1 MNKFKILSLALV
13 ASASVVKAQDI
24 KEAKKAIDAEQFQ
37 KAKSLLKSII
47 KAKPSDGEANFVLGN
62 IYLNESV
69 VDSAK
74 IYYLNGLE
82 ASDKK
87 NLNYIG
93 LGQLDLDQKNA
104 AAAQANFGL
113 ATKDMKR
120 KDVEEF
126 IYIGRAYI
134 NSDNPD
140 YNNAIAVLKR
150 ALAIEPQNATA
161 LLAIGDAYYGANNQ
175 NDAYKA
181 YRDAFTADPTLLRAK
196 MQLGVLLK
204 GAKSYDEAIKS
215 FNEVIALDAN
225 YGPVYRELAETYYKW
240 ARNKPSTAKV
250 NLQNAIT
257 NYEKY
262 LSLTDYSLDSKMRHA
277 DFLILVKDYK
287 KLEEVANKM
296 IAEDKV
302 NPRIFRYLGYAA
314 YENGN
319 PDVAIKSIED
329 FIKVPTN
336 KVIGRDYLYLGL
348 SKIKKG
354 TNAEGVVD
362 QAAFDAG
369 FADIKKAI
377 ELEPLVV
384 EELADFG
391 KALFGKKQYALA
403 AAIFEL
409 GAANTESK
417 NYLDDS
423 VYYGISVYYGNAGKP
438 AESRDKAAL
447 ANADAT
453 FDKILVAS
461 PSYYE
466 AYLYKARINNL
477 LDKDD
482 LIIKN
487 YSDYVLGSTENLKK
501 KLDTANANLAAN
513 KSIEELYKG
522 TIADFNISVYKAE
535 VDKVKSKIIEAYN
548 AIGAAYANTDKAK
561 AVEYFNKTLAL
572 DPANTYAAQ
581 SVKALK

>member
-1 MNKFKILSLALV
+1 MNKFKIFSLALV
-13 ASASVVKAQDI
+13 ASATVVKAQDI

-62 IYLNESV
+62 VYLNQAII
-69 VDSAK
+69 DSAK
-74 IYYLNGLE
+74 IYYANGLQ

-93 LGQLDLDQKNA
+93 LGQLDLDAKNA
-104 AAAQANFGL
+104 AEAQANFAL
-113 ATKDMKR
+113 AAKDMKR

-126 IYIGRAYI
+126 IYIGRAYM
-134 NSDNPD
+134 NSSSPD
-140 YNNAIAVLKR
+140 YTNAIAVLKR
-150 ALAIEPQNATA
+150 ALVIDPQNATA

-215 FNEVIALDAN
+215 FNEVIALNAN

-240 ARNKPSTAKV
+240 GRNKPSTSKV
-250 NLQNAIT
+250 NMQNAIT

-262 LSLTDYSLDSKMRHA
+262 LNLTDYSLDSKMRHA

-287 KLEEVANKM
+287 SLETVANKM

-319 PDVAIKSIED
+319 VDVAIKSIED
-329 FIKVPTN
+329 YIKVPSN

-354 TNAEGVVD
+354 TAADGTVD
-362 QAAFDAG
+362 QASFDAG
-369 FADIKKAI
+369 IADIKKAI

-384 EELADFG
+384 EELSDLG
-391 KALFGKKQYALA
+391 KALFGKKQFAQA
-403 AAIFEL
+403 ATVLEL
-409 GAANTESK
+409 GTTNKESK
-417 NYLDDS
+417 NYLDDNI
-423 VYYGISVYYGNAGKP
+423 YYGISLYY
-438 AESRDKAAL
+438 
-447 ANADAT
+447 ANANKTNGAADAVALGKADVA
-453 FDKILVAS
+453 FDRILEAS
-461 PSYYE
+461 PTYNE
-466 AYLYKARINNL
+466 AYLYKGRINNL
-477 LDKDD
+477 LEKDD

-487 YSDYVLGSTENLKK
+487 YEEYITRI
-501 KLDTANANLAAN
+501 TAKGA
-513 KSIEELYKG
+513 EELAKPA
-522 TIADFNISVYKAE
+522 TVK
-535 VDKVKSKIIEAYN
+535 KVVEAYN
-548 AIGAAYANTDKAK
+548 SIGASYANTDKAK
-561 AVEYFNKTLAL
+561 AIEYFNKSLAL
-572 DPANTYAAQ
+572 DPANAYAAQ

>member
-1 MNKFKILSLALV
+1 MNKFKIFSLALV
-13 ASASVVKAQDI
+13 ASASSVAKAQDI

-82 ASDKK
+82 AADNK

-93 LGQLDLDQKNA
+93 LGQLDLDQKNT

-150 ALAIEPQNATA
+150 ALALEPQNATA

-215 FNEVIALDAN
+215 FNEVIALNAN

-319 PDVAIKSIED
+319 ADVAIKSIED

-362 QAAFDAG
+362 PAAFDAG
-369 FADIKKAI
+369 LADIKKAI

-391 KALFGKKQYALA
+391 KALFGKKQYVQA
-403 AAIFEL
+403 ATIFEL

-417 NYLDDS
+417 NYLDDA
-423 VYYGISVYYGNAGKP
+423 VYYGISVYYGNAGKT
-438 AESRDKAAL
+438 AETRDVAAL
-447 ANADAT
+447 QNADAT
-453 FDKILVAS
+453 FDKILIAS
-461 PSYYE
+461 PTYDE
-466 AYLYKARINNL
+466 AYIYKARINSL

-487 YSDYVLGSTENLKK
+487 YTEYVTKI
-501 KLDTANANLAAN
+501 TAKGA
-513 KSIEELYKG
+513 EEMAKPA
-522 TIADFNISVYKAE
+522 TAK
-535 VDKVKSKIIEAYN
+535 KIIESYN

-572 DPANTYAAQ
+572 DPANTYASQ

>member
-1 MNKFKILSLALV
+1 MNKFKIFSLALV
-13 ASASVVKAQDI
+13 ATASVAKAQDI

-62 IYLNESV
+62 VYLNQAI

-74 IYYLNGLE
+74 IYYANGLQ

-93 LGQLDLDQKNA
+93 LGQLDLDAKNA

-134 NSDNPD
+134 NSTTPD
-140 YNNAIAVLKR
+140 YTNAIATLKR
-150 ALAIEPQNATA
+150 ALLIEPQNATA
-161 LLAIGDAYYGANNQ
+161 LLTIGDAYYGANNQ

-204 GAKSYDEAIKS
+204 GAKSYEEAIKA
-215 FNEVIALDAN
+215 FNEVIALNAN

-240 ARNKPSTAKV
+240 GRNKTSTAKV
-250 NLQNAIT
+250 NMQNAIT

-287 KLEEVANKM
+287 TLETVANKM

-319 PDVAIKSIED
+319 VDVAIKSIED
-329 FIKVPTN
+329 FMKVPSN

-369 FADIKKAI
+369 VADIKKAI

-391 KALFGKKQYALA
+391 KALFGKKQYIQA
-403 AAIFEL
+403 ASIFEL
-409 GAANTESK
+409 GAGNAESK
-417 NYLDDS
+417 NYLDDL
-423 VYYGISVYYGNAGKP
+423 VYYGISVYYGNASKT
-438 AESRDKAAL
+438 AETRDTAAL
-447 ANADAT
+447 QKADAT
-453 FDKILVAS
+453 FDKVLTAS
-461 PSYYE
+461 PTYDE
-466 AYLYKARINNL
+466 AYLYKGRINSL

-487 YSDYVLGSTENLKK
+487 YSEYLTKT
-501 KLDTANANLAAN
+501 TAKGA
-513 KSIEELYKG
+513 EELAKPA
-522 TIADFNISVYKAE
+522 T
-535 VDKVKSKIIEAYN
+535 VKKMVESYN

-561 AVEYFNKTLAL
+561 AIENFNKSLAL

>member
-1 MNKFKILSLALV
+1 MNKFKIFSLALV
-13 ASASVVKAQDI
+13 ASVTVAKAQDI

-62 IYLNESV
+62 VYLNQSL

-74 IYYLNGLE
+74 IYYANGLQ

-93 LGQLDLDQKNA
+93 LAQIDLDNKNA

-134 NSDNPD
+134 NSNNPD
-140 YNNAIAVLKR
+140 YPAAIAILKR
-150 ALAIEPQNATA
+150 ALLIEPQNANA
-161 LLAIGDAYYGANNQ
+161 LLTIGDAYYGSNNQ

-204 GAKSYDEAIKS
+204 GAKSYEEAIKS
-215 FNEVIALDAN
+215 FNEVIALNPN

-240 ARNKPSTAKV
+240 GRNKTSTAKV
-250 NLQNAIT
+250 NMQNAIT

-287 KLEEVANKM
+287 TLETVANKM

-302 NPRIFRYLGYAA
+302 NPRIYRYLGYAA

-319 PDVAIKSIED
+319 VDVAIKSIED
-329 FIKVPTN
+329 FIKVPSN

-354 TNAEGVVD
+354 TNADGVVD
-362 QAAFDAG
+362 QASFDAG
-369 FADIKKAI
+369 IADIKKAI

-384 EELADFG
+384 EELSDLG
-391 KALFGKKQYALA
+391 KALFSKKQFAQAATVLELA
-403 AAIFEL
+403 VD
-409 GAANTESK
+409 NKESK
-417 NYLDDS
+417 NYLDDN
-423 VYYGISVYYGNAGKP
+423 VYYGISLYYANANKTNGAP
-438 AESRDKAAL
+438 DPAAL
-447 ANADAT
+447 AKADAA
-453 FDKILVAS
+453 FDRILVAS
-461 PSYYE
+461 PTYDE
-466 AYLYKARINNL
+466 AYLYKGRINNL
-477 LDKDD
+477 LEKDD

-487 YSDYVLGSTENLKK
+487 YEEYVTKTTAKGPEELAKPATLKK
-501 KLDTANANLAAN
+501 V
-513 KSIEELYKG
+513 IE
-522 TIADFNISVYKAE
+522 S
-535 VDKVKSKIIEAYN
+535 YN
-548 AIGAAYANTDKAK
+548 SIGASYANTDKAK
-561 AVEYFNKTLAL
+561 AIEYFNKTLVL
-572 DPANTYAAQ
+572 DPANAYAAQ

>member
-1 MNKFKILSLALV
+1 MNKFKIFSLALV
-13 ASASVVKAQDI
+13 ATATVTKAQDI

-62 IYLNESV
+62 VYLNQGII
-69 VDSAK
+69 DSAK
-74 IYYLNGLE
+74 IYFANGLQ
-82 ASDKK
+82 ASDEK

-93 LGQLDLDQKNA
+93 LGQLDLDAKNA
-104 AAAQANFGL
+104 AAAQANFAL

-126 IYIGRAYI
+126 IYIGRAYM
-134 NSDNPD
+134 NSNTPD
-140 YNNAIAVLKR
+140 YTNAIATLKR
-150 ALAIEPQNATA
+150 ALLIEPQNATA

-215 FNEVIALDAN
+215 FNEVIALNAS

-240 ARNKPSTAKV
+240 GRNKPSTSKV
-250 NLQNAIT
+250 NMQNAIT

-287 KLEEVANKM
+287 SLETVANKM

-302 NPRIFRYLGYAA
+302 NPRIYRYLGYAA

-319 PDVAIKSIED
+319 VDVAIKSIED
-329 FIKVPTN
+329 YIKIPSN

-354 TNAEGVVD
+354 TAADGTID
-362 QAAFDAG
+362 PAAFDAG
-369 FADIKKAI
+369 VADIKKAI

-384 EELADFG
+384 EELADLG
-391 KALFGKKQYALA
+391 KTLFGKKQFALA
-403 AAIFEL
+403 ASVFEL
-409 GAANTESK
+409 GTANKESK
-417 NYLDDS
+417 NYLDDN
-423 VYYGISVYYGNAGKP
+423 VYYGISLYY
-438 AESRDKAAL
+438 
-447 ANADAT
+447 ANANKTNGAADPVALGKADAA
-453 FDKILVAS
+453 FDRILEAS
-461 PSYYE
+461 PTYDE
-466 AYLYKARINNL
+466 AYLYKGRINNL
-477 LDKDD
+477 LEKDD

-487 YSDYVLGSTENLKK
+487 YEEYLTRI
-501 KLDTANANLAAN
+501 TA
-513 KSIEELYKG
+513 KGPEELAKPAV
-522 TIADFNISVYKAE
+522 TK
-535 VDKVKSKIIEAYN
+535 KVIEAYN
-548 AIGAAYANTDKAK
+548 SIGASYANTDKAK

-572 DPANTYAAQ
+572 DPANAYAAQ

>member
-1 MNKFKILSLALV
+1 MNKFKIFSLALV
-13 ASASVVKAQDI
+13 ASATVAKAQDI

-62 IYLNESV
+62 VYLNQSI

-74 IYYLNGLE
+74 IYYSNGLQ

-93 LGQLDLDQKNA
+93 LGQIDLDSKNA
-104 AAAQANFGL
+104 TAAQANFGL

-134 NSDNPD
+134 NSTSPD
-140 YNNAIAVLKR
+140 YTNAVAVLKR
-150 ALAIEPQNATA
+150 ALLIEPQNATA
-161 LLAIGDAYYGANNQ
+161 LLTIGDAYYGANNQ

-204 GAKSYDEAIKS
+204 GAKSYEEAIKS
-215 FNEVIALDAN
+215 FNEVIALNPN

-240 ARNKPSTAKV
+240 GRNKTSTAKV
-250 NLQNAIT
+250 NMQNAIT

-287 KLEEVANKM
+287 TLETVANKM

-319 PDVAIKSIED
+319 VDVAIKSIED
-329 FIKVPTN
+329 FIKVPSN

-369 FADIKKAI
+369 VADIKKAI

-391 KALFGKKQYALA
+391 KALFGKKQYIQA
-403 AAIFEL
+403 ASIFEL
-409 GAANTESK
+409 GASNAESK
-417 NYLDDS
+417 NYLDDL
-423 VYYGISVYYGNAGKP
+423 VYYGISVYYGNAGKT
-438 AESRDKAAL
+438 AETRDTAAL
-447 ANADAT
+447 QKADAT
-453 FDKILVAS
+453 FDKVLTAS
-461 PSYYE
+461 PTYDE
-466 AYLYKARINNL
+466 AYLYKGRINSL

-487 YSDYVLGSTENLKK
+487 YNEYLTKT
-501 KLDTANANLAAN
+501 TAKGA
-513 KSIEELYKG
+513 EELAKPA
-522 TIADFNISVYKAE
+522 TVK
-535 VDKVKSKIIEAYN
+535 KVIESYN

-561 AVEYFNKTLAL
+561 AIEYFNKTLVL

>member
-1 MNKFKILSLALV
+1 MNKFKIFSLALI
-13 ASASVVKAQDI
+13 ASASVANAQDI

-47 KAKPSDGEANFVLGN
+47 KAKPSDGEANFILGN
-62 IYLNESV
+62 VYLNQAI

-74 IYYLNGLE
+74 IYYLNGVE
-82 ASDKK
+82 AADKK

-93 LGQLDLDQKNA
+93 LGQLDLDNKNT
-104 AAAQANFGL
+104 AAAQANFAL
-113 ATKDMKR
+113 ATKDIKR
-120 KDVEEF
+120 KDVNEF
-126 IYIGRAYI
+126 IYIGKAYM
-134 NSDNPD
+134 NSTNPD
-140 YNNAIAVLKR
+140 YKSAVTSLQR
-150 ALAIEPQNATA
+150 ALAIEPQNAEA

-215 FNEVIALDAN
+215 FNEVIALNAN

-240 ARNKPSTAKV
+240 GRNKPSTSKV
-250 NLQNAIT
+250 NMQNAIT

-287 KLEEVANKM
+287 SLETVANKM

-319 PDVAIKSIED
+319 VDVAIKSIED
-329 FIKVPTN
+329 YIKVPTN

-354 TNAEGVVD
+354 TNAEGIVE
-362 QAAFDAG
+362 QGAFDAG
-369 FADIKKAI
+369 IADIKKAI

-384 EELADFG
+384 EELADLG
-391 KALFGKKQYALA
+391 KALFGKKQFAQA
-403 AAIFEL
+403 ASVFEL
-409 GAANTESK
+409 ASANAESK
-417 NYLDDS
+417 NYLDDN
-423 VYYGISVYYGNAGKP
+423 VYYGISLYYANANKP
-438 AESRDKAAL
+438 AGSRDAEAL
-447 ANADAT
+447 GRAEGA
-453 FDKILVAS
+453 FDRVLTAS
-461 PSYYE
+461 PTYDE
-466 AYLYKARINNL
+466 AYLYKGRINNL
-477 LDKDD
+477 LEKDD

-487 YSDYVLGSTENLKK
+487 YEEYVTKT
-501 KLDTANANLAAN
+501 TAKGA
-513 KSIEELYKG
+513 EELAKPA
-522 TIADFNISVYKAE
+522 T
-535 VDKVKSKIIEAYN
+535 VKKIVEAYN
-548 AIGAAYANTDKAK
+548 SIGASYANTDKAK
-561 AVEYFNKTLAL
+561 AIEYFNKSLVL

-581 SVKALK
+581 SVKSLK

>member
-1 MNKFKILSLALV
+1 MNKFKIFSLALV
-13 ASASVVKAQDI
+13 ASATVAKAQDI

-47 KAKPSDGEANFVLGN
+47 QAKPSDGEANFVLGN
-62 IYLNESV
+62 IYLNQTI

-74 IYYLNGLE
+74 IYYANGLQ
-82 ASDKK
+82 ASDNK

-93 LGQLDLDQKNA
+93 LGQIDLDAKNA

-120 KDVEEF
+120 KDVDEF

-134 NSDNPD
+134 NSTSPD
-140 YNNAIAVLKR
+140 YPSAIAILKR
-150 ALAIEPQNATA
+150 ALVLEPQNATA
-161 LLAIGDAYYGANNQ
+161 LLTIGDAYYGSNNQ

-204 GAKSYDEAIKS
+204 GAKSYEEAIKS
-215 FNEVIALDAN
+215 FNEVIAINPN

-240 ARNKPSTAKV
+240 GRNKTSTSKV
-250 NLQNAIT
+250 NMQNAIT

-287 KLEEVANKM
+287 TLETVANKM

-302 NPRIFRYLGYAA
+302 NPRIYRYLGYAA

-319 PDVAIKSIED
+319 VEVAIKSIED
-329 FIKVPTN
+329 FIKVPSN

-369 FADIKKAI
+369 IADIKKAI

-384 EELADFG
+384 EELADLG
-391 KALFGKKQYALA
+391 KALFGKKQFAQA
-403 AAIFEL
+403 ANVFEL
-409 GAANTESK
+409 AVNNKESK
-417 NYLDDS
+417 NYLDDN
-423 VYYGISVYYGNAGKP
+423 VYYGISLYYANANKKDGAP
-438 AESRDKAAL
+438 DAAAL
-447 ANADAT
+447 AKAEGA
-453 FDKILVAS
+453 FDRVLEAS
-461 PSYYE
+461 PTYDE
-466 AYLYKARINNL
+466 AYLYKGRINNL
-477 LDKDD
+477 LEKDD

-487 YSDYVLGSTENLKK
+487 YEEYVTKT
-501 KLDTANANLAAN
+501 TA
-513 KSIEELYKG
+513 KGPEELAKPA
-522 TIADFNISVYKAE
+522 TVK
-535 VDKVKSKIIEAYN
+535 KVIEAYN
-548 AIGAAYANTDKAK
+548 SIGASYANTDKAK
-561 AVEYFNKTLAL
+561 AIEYFNKTLVL
-572 DPANTYAAQ
+572 DPSNAYASQ

>member
-1 MNKFKILSLALV
+1 MNKFKIFSLALV
-13 ASASVVKAQDI
+13 ASASVAKAQDI
-24 KEAKKAIDAEQFQ
+24 KEVKKAIDAEQFQ

-47 KAKPSDGEANFVLGN
+47 KAEPSNGEANFVLGN

-82 ASDKK
+82 ASDNK

-93 LGQLDLDQKNA
+93 LGQIDLNEKNT

-113 ATKDMKR
+113 ATKDMRR

-126 IYIGRAYI
+126 IYIGKAYI
-134 NSDNPD
+134 NSENPD
-140 YNNAIAVLKR
+140 YNNAIAILKR

-161 LLAIGDAYYGANNQ
+161 LLTIGDAYYGANNQ

-215 FNEVIALDAN
+215 FNEVIALNAS

-262 LSLTDYSLDSKMRHA
+262 LSLTDYSLNSKMRHA

-319 PDVAIKSIED
+319 VDVAIKSIED
-329 FIKVPTN
+329 FIKVPSN

-348 SKIKKG
+348 AKIKKG

-362 QAAFDAG
+362 QAAFNAG
-369 FADIKKAI
+369 LADIKKAI

-391 KALFGKKQYALA
+391 KELFGKKQYLQA
-403 AAIFEL
+403 ASIFEL
-409 GAANTESK
+409 GAANAESK
-417 NYLDDS
+417 NYLDDA
-423 VYYGISVYYGNAGKP
+423 VYYGISVYFGNAGKT
-438 AESRDKAAL
+438 AETRDTAAL
-447 ANADAT
+447 QNADAT

-461 PSYYE
+461 PTYDE
-466 AYLYKARINNL
+466 AYIYKARINSL

-487 YSDYVLGSTENLKK
+487 YTEYVNKITAKGAEEMAKPATVKK
-501 KLDTANANLAAN
+501 IVE
-513 KSIEELYKG
+513 S
-522 TIADFNISVYKAE
+522 
-535 VDKVKSKIIEAYN
+535 YN

-561 AVEYFNKTLAL
+561 AVEYFNKTLVL
-572 DPANTYAAQ
+572 DPTNNYAKE

>member
-1 MNKFKILSLALV
+1 MNKFKIFSLALV
-13 ASASVVKAQDI
+13 ASASVAKAQDI
-24 KEAKKAIDAEQFQ
+24 NEAKKAIDAEQFQ

-62 IYLNESV
+62 VYLNQSV

-93 LGQLDLDQKNA
+93 LGQLDLDSKNTA
-104 AAAQANFGL
+104 GAQANFAL
-113 ATKDMKR
+113 ATKDIKR
-120 KDVEEF
+120 KDVNEF
-126 IYIGRAYI
+126 IYIGKAYM
-134 NSDNPD
+134 NSVNPD
-140 YNNAIAVLKR
+140 YKSAITSLQK
-150 ALAIEPQNATA
+150 ALAIEPQNPSA
-161 LLAIGDAYYGANNQ
+161 LLAIGDAYYGASSQ
-175 NDAYKA
+175 NEAYKA
-181 YRDAFTADPTLLRAK
+181 YRDAFTADPKLLRAK

-204 GAKSYDEAIKS
+204 GAKSYEEAIKA

-240 ARNKPSTAKV
+240 GRNKTSTAKV
-250 NLQNAIT
+250 NMQNAIT

-287 KLEEVANKM
+287 TLETVANKM

-302 NPRIFRYLGYAA
+302 NPRIYRYLGYAA

-319 PDVAIKSIED
+319 VDVAIKSIED
-329 FIKVPTN
+329 FIKVPSN

-369 FADIKKAI
+369 VADIKKAI

-384 EELADFG
+384 EELADLG
-391 KALFGKKQYALA
+391 KALFGKKQFAQA
-403 AAIFEL
+403 ATIFEL
-409 GAANTESK
+409 AVNNSESK
-417 NYLDDS
+417 NYLDDN
-423 VYYGISVYYGNAGKP
+423 VYYGISLYYANVNKP
-438 AESRDKAAL
+438 AGTAPNAEALGKAEA
-447 ANADAT
+447 A
-453 FDKILVAS
+453 FDRVLVAS
-461 PSYYE
+461 PTYDE
-466 AYLYKARINNL
+466 AYLYKGRINNL
-477 LDKDD
+477 LEKDD

-487 YSDYVLGSTENLKK
+487 YEEYVTKT
-501 KLDTANANLAAN
+501 TAKGA
-513 KSIEELYKG
+513 EELAKPA
-522 TIADFNISVYKAE
+522 T
-535 VDKVKSKIIEAYN
+535 VKKIVEAYN
-548 AIGAAYANTDKAK
+548 SIGASYANTDKAK

>member
-1 MNKFKILSLALV
+1 MTIKMNKFKIFSLAMIATASV
-13 ASASVVKAQDI
+13 ASAQDI

-62 IYLNESV
+62 IYLNQSV

-74 IYYLNGLE
+74 IYYLNGIE

-93 LGQLDLDQKNA
+93 LGQIDLDNKNVA
-104 AAAQANFGL
+104 SAQANFAL
-113 ATKDMKR
+113 ATKDIKR
-120 KDVEEF
+120 KDIEEF
-126 IYIGRAYI
+126 VYIGKAYM
-134 NSDNPD
+134 NSVNPD
-140 YNNAIAVLKR
+140 YTNAVASLKK
-150 ALAIEPQNATA
+150 ALLIEPQNANA
-161 LLAIGDAYYGANNQ
+161 LLTIGDAYYGANNQ

-215 FNEVIALDAN
+215 FNEVIAINPN

-240 ARNKPSTAKV
+240 GRNKPSTAKV

-287 KLEEVANKM
+287 SLETVANKM

-319 PDVAIKSIED
+319 VDVAIKSIED
-329 FIKVPTN
+329 YIKTPTN

-354 TNAEGVVD
+354 TNAEGAVD
-362 QAAFDAG
+362 QASFDAG
-369 FADIKKAI
+369 LADIKKAI

-384 EELADFG
+384 EELNDLG
-391 KALFGKKQYALA
+391 KALFGKKQFAQA
-403 AAIFEL
+403 ASIFEF
-409 GAANTESK
+409 GANNKDSK
-417 NYLDDS
+417 NYLDDN
-423 VYYGISVYYGNAGKP
+423 VYYGISVYYANANKTGG
-438 AESRDKAAL
+438 AV
-447 ANADAT
+447 ADAT
-453 FDKILVAS
+453 QLAKADAAFDRILVAS
-461 PSYYE
+461 PTYDE
-466 AYLYKARINNL
+466 AYLYKGRINNL
-477 LDKDD
+477 LEKDD

-487 YSDYVLGSTENLKK
+487 YEEYVAKT
-501 KLDTANANLAAN
+501 TAKGA
-513 KSIEELYKG
+513 EELAKPA
-522 TIADFNISVYKAE
+522 T
-535 VDKVKSKIIEAYN
+535 VKKIVEAYN
-548 AIGAAYANTDKAK
+548 SIGASYANTDKAK
-561 AVEYFNKTLAL
+561 AIEYFNKTLVL
-572 DPANTYAAQ
+572 DPANTYASQ

>member
-1 MNKFKILSLALV
+1 MNKFKIFSLALV
-13 ASASVVKAQDI
+13 ASASVANAQDI

-62 IYLNESV
+62 IYLNQSV

-74 IYYLNGLE
+74 IYYLKGLE
-82 ASDKK
+82 AADKK

-93 LGQLDLDQKNA
+93 LGQIDLNDKNT

-120 KDVEEF
+120 KSVDEF

-134 NSDNPD
+134 NSENPD
-140 YNNAIAVLKR
+140 YTNAVAVLKR
-150 ALAIEPQNATA
+150 ALALEPQNATA

-215 FNEVIALDAN
+215 FNEVIALNAN

-287 KLEEVANKM
+287 KLEVVANQM
-296 IAEDKV
+296 SAEDKV
-302 NPRIFRYLGYAA
+302 NPRILRYLGYAA

-319 PDVAIKSIED
+319 VDVAIKSIED

-391 KALFGKKQYALA
+391 KALFGKKQYTQA
-403 AAIFEL
+403 AAIFDL
-409 GAANTESK
+409 GAGNTESK
-417 NYLDDS
+417 NYLDDA
-423 VYYGISVYYGNAGKP
+423 VYYGISVYYGNAGKT
-438 AESRDKAAL
+438 AETRDTVAL
-447 ANADAT
+447 QKADAT

-461 PSYYE
+461 PTYDE
-466 AYLYKARINNL
+466 AYIYKARINSL

-482 LIIKN
+482 MIIKN
-487 YSDYVLGSTENLKK
+487 YSEYVTKI
-501 KLDTANANLAAN
+501 TAKGA
-513 KSIEELYKG
+513 EELAKPA
-522 TIADFNISVYKAE
+522 TAK
-535 VDKVKSKIIEAYN
+535 KIIESYN

-561 AVEYFNKTLAL
+561 AIEYFNKTLAL

>member
-1 MNKFKILSLALV
+1 MIRNKLITIKMNKFKIFSLALV
-13 ASASVVKAQDI
+13 ASASVAKAQDI

-82 ASDKK
+82 AGENK

-93 LGQLDLDQKNA
+93 LGQLDLDQKNT
-104 AAAQANFGL
+104 AAAQVNFGL

-134 NSDNPD
+134 NSENPD
-140 YNNAIAVLKR
+140 YNSAIAVLKR
-150 ALAIEPQNATA
+150 ALALEPQNATA

-215 FNEVIALDAN
+215 FNEVIALNAN

-302 NPRIFRYLGYAA
+302 NPRIYRYLGYAA

-319 PDVAIKSIED
+319 ADVAIKSIED
-329 FIKVPTN
+329 FMKVPTN

-391 KALFGKKQYALA
+391 KELFSKKQYTQA

-409 GAANTESK
+409 GANNVESK
-417 NYLDDS
+417 NYLDDA
-423 VYYGISVYYGNAGKP
+423 VYYGISVYYGNAGKT
-438 AESRDKAAL
+438 AETRDVAAL
-447 ANADAT
+447 QNADAT

-461 PSYYE
+461 PTYDE
-466 AYLYKARINNL
+466 AYIYKARINSL

-482 LIIKN
+482 MIIKN
-487 YSDYVLGSTENLKK
+487 YTEYVTKI
-501 KLDTANANLAAN
+501 TAKGA
-513 KSIEELYKG
+513 EEMAKPA
-522 TIADFNISVYKAE
+522 TAK
-535 VDKVKSKIIEAYN
+535 KIIESYN

-561 AVEYFNKTLAL
+561 AIEYFNKTLAL
-572 DPANTYAAQ
+572 DPTNSYASQ

>member
-1 MNKFKILSLALV
+1 MNKFKIFSLALI
-13 ASASVVKAQDI
+13 ASASVAKAQDI

-82 ASDKK
+82 AADKK

-93 LGQLDLDQKNA
+93 LGQIDLNEKNA

-120 KDVEEF
+120 KSVDEF

-140 YNNAIAVLKR
+140 YTNAIAVLQR

-161 LLAIGDAYYGANNQ
+161 LLTIGDAYYGANNQ

-215 FNEVIALDAN
+215 FNEVIALNAN

-262 LSLTDYSLDSKMRHA
+262 LNLTDYSLNSKMRHA

-319 PDVAIKSIED
+319 ADVAIKSIED
-329 FIKVPTN
+329 FMKVPTN

-391 KALFGKKQYALA
+391 KALFGKKQYTQA
-403 AAIFEL
+403 AAIFDL

-417 NYLDDS
+417 NYLDDA
-423 VYYGISVYYGNAGKP
+423 VYYGISVYYGNAGKT
-438 AESRDKAAL
+438 AETRDVAAL
-447 ANADAT
+447 QKADAT
-453 FDKILVAS
+453 FDKVLVAS
-461 PSYYE
+461 PTYDE
-466 AYLYKARINNL
+466 AYIYKARINSL

-487 YSDYVLGSTENLKK
+487 YTEYVTKI
-501 KLDTANANLAAN
+501 TAKGA
-513 KSIEELYKG
+513 EEMAKPA
-522 TIADFNISVYKAE
+522 T
-535 VDKVKSKIIEAYN
+535 VKKIIESYN

-561 AVEYFNKTLAL
+561 ALEYFNKTLVL
-572 DPANTYAAQ
+572 DPANSYAQQ

>member
-1 MNKFKILSLALV
+1 MNKFKIFSLALV
-13 ASASVVKAQDI
+13 ASATAAQAQDI
-24 KEAKKAIDAEQFQ
+24 NQAKKAIDAEQFD
-37 KAKSLLKSII
+37 KAKTLLKSII

-62 IYLNESV
+62 VYLNQSV

-74 IYYLNGLE
+74 IYYNNGLQ

-93 LGQLDLDQKNA
+93 LGQLDLDAKNT
-104 AAAQANFGL
+104 AAAQANFAL
-113 ATKDMKR
+113 ATKDMRK
-120 KDVEEF
+120 KDVNEF
-126 IYIGRAYI
+126 IYIARAYM
-134 NSDNPD
+134 NSENPD
-140 YNNAIAVLKR
+140 YKSAVDVLKR
-150 ALAIEPQNATA
+150 ALLVDPQNAQA
-161 LLAIGDAYYGANNQ
+161 LLAIGDAYYGSNNQ

-181 YRDAFTADPTLLRAK
+181 YRDAFTADNTLLRAK

-240 ARNKPSTAKV
+240 ARNKPSTSKV

-287 KLEEVANKM
+287 QLETVANKM
-296 IAEDKV
+296 IAQDKV
-302 NPRIFRYLGYAA
+302 NPRIYRYLGYAA

-319 PDVAIKSIED
+319 VDVAIKSIED
-329 FIKVPTN
+329 YIKSPGN
-336 KVIGRDYLYLGL
+336 KVIGRDYYYLGL

-354 TNAEGVVD
+354 TAADGTVD

-369 FADIKKAI
+369 LADIKKAV

-384 EELADFG
+384 EEFADFG
-391 KALFGKKQYALA
+391 KALFGKKQYTQA

-409 GAANTESK
+409 GAGNKESK
-417 NYLDDS
+417 NYLDDA

-447 ANADAT
+447 ENAIAT
-453 FDKILVAS
+453 FDKVLEAS
-461 PSYYE
+461 PSYDE
-466 AYLYKARINNL
+466 AYLYKGRLSSA

-482 LIIKN
+482 MIIKN
-487 YSDYVLGSTENLKK
+487 YEEYVAKTTAKGAEEMAKPATVKK
-501 KLDTANANLAAN
+501 
-513 KSIEELYKG
+513 
-522 TIADFNISVYKAE
+522 V
-535 VDKVKSKIIEAYN
+535 VEAYN

-561 AVEYFNKTLAL
+561 AVEYFNKTLVL
-572 DPANTYAAQ
+572 DPANSYATQ
-581 SVKALK
+581 SVKSLK